1 METKLASEAIKRGQ
15 TEKPLRIL
23 TRNGTAPHTNEH
35 LIRTADLF
43 PRPEKFVTYTT
54 DDVLTLD
61 PLFISKKFAKLVSS
75 T

>member
-1 METKLASEAIKRGQ
+1 MATKLASEAIKRGQ
-15 TEKPLRIL
+15 TEKALRIL

-43 PRPEKFVTYTT
+43 PRPEKFVTYTPT

-61 PLFISKKFAKLVSS
+61 PFFISKKFAN
-75 T
+75 